1 MSDFLHI
8 FRIPVLL
15 GVLSLSACSPT
26 RVLPEDQEWLA
37 KNKIVVQGDKRYNG
51 RDLIPY
57 LKQKENNSFL
67 GWRPFLYIYNWQDG
81 KGKGWDDFVKKI
93 GDPPVVFEE
102 GQVSASEK
110 SLTSHLDYT
119 GYYHSAVTGEVTR
132 KKPREV
138 TVTYHVRPGRRRR
151 IDSLV
156 YQLPADSLLRAIF
169 FADTLNS
176 TVRKGTWLSEQALDA
191 EAERSSAYMRN
202 HGYYGWS
209 KALFSYE
216 ADTLT
221 RPGKTLLTVSVANPV
236 SRREFGEVTIDYPAS
251 LKFKEK
257 VLRGL
262 NTIRPGT
269 VYSEEA
275 VNNTYSRFS
284 QLQLFNS
291 VNIETSP
298 GEDGRVRSAIR
309 LSQSKLQGFK
319 LNLQVS
325 TNTNWL
331 FGVSPQLSYFHK
343 NIFGG
348 GELLNVSLMTNHQ
361 FMFGSKVSSNEVGAS
376 VGLRFPRFLLLPYSA
391 FPRQMPHTDL
401 KLSFSFQHRPEFRRY
416 VVSGAFGYVGN
427 FNNLL
432 SYQFYPAQLSIV
444 SVPYLD
450 GTFRNGLDAN
460 PFLLNSF
467 NEHIDLGITGTL
479 LYKTSPAAV
488 PKESYFYSRLQ
499 FDLSGNLLSLFNS
512 VLPVRYY
519 YRVLF
524 GMPYNQYVRGE
535 LSLVETLRLGK
546 DDRQALVFRFLL
558 GAGVGYGN
566 SASLP
571 FEKMFYAGGASSMR
585 GWQARTLG
593 PGAGAL
599 YDFFV
604 IPSQVSGARVEF
616 NVEYRFPLVWKLE
629 GAAFVDV
636 GNIYDIFS
644 KTSYDDYRSAFSF
657 DHLET
662 LAANWGLGLRVNL
675 DFLVLRLDAG
685 LRFHDPQYEQRWVGF
700 RRMFSKDGAALHFGI
715 GYPF

>member
-1 MSDFLHI
+1 MMLAGAALFS
-8 FRIPVLL
+8 
-15 GVLSLSACSPT
+15 SCSAT
-26 RVLPEDQEWLA
+26 RTLPEDKEWLSR
-37 KNKIVVQGDKRYNG
+37 NKIVVLGDRQYNG
-51 RDLIPY
+51 RNLIPY
-57 LKQKENNSFL
+57 LKQKENNSLL

-81 KGKGWDDFVKKI
+81 KGKGWDNFVKKI

-102 GQVSASEK
+102 GQVSGSQK
-110 SLTSHLDYT
+110 SLLGHLDYT
-119 GYYHSAVTGEVTR
+119 GYYHSSVTAEVTR

-138 TVTYHVRPGRRRR
+138 TVTYYVRPGQRRR

-156 YQLPADSLLRAIF
+156 YRLPADSLLQAVF

-176 TVRKGTWLSEQALDA
+176 TVRKGSWLSEQALDA
-191 EAERSSAYMRN
+191 EAERSSAYMRKQ
-202 HGYYGWS
+202 GYYGWS

-221 RPGKTLLTVSVANPV
+221 LPGKTLLTVNVTNPV
-236 SRREFGEVTIDYPAS
+236 SRREFGEVTVDYPAS

-262 NTIRPGT
+262 NTIRPGAL
-269 VYSEEA
+269 YSEET

-291 VNIETSP
+291 VNVETSL

-319 LNLQVS
+319 LNFQIS
-325 TNTNWL
+325 TNANWL

-361 FMFGSKVSSNEVGAS
+361 FMFGNNVSSNEVGVS
-376 VGLRFPRFLLLPYSA
+376 VGLRFPKFLLLPYSA
-391 FPRQMPHTDL
+391 FPRQLPHTDM
-401 KLSFSFQHRPEFRRY
+401 KLSFSFQHRSEYRRY

-432 SYQFYPAQLSIV
+432 SYQFYPAQLSVV
-444 SVPYLD
+444 SIPYLD
-450 GTFRNGLDAN
+450 EAFSIGLLDN

-479 LYKTSPAAV
+479 LFKTSPAAV

-499 FDLSGNLLSLFNS
+499 FDLSGNLLSLLNP
-512 VLPVRYY
+512 VLPVMYSEFDQRNYH
-519 YRVLF
+519 VLF

-546 DDRQALVFRFLL
+546 DERQALVFRFLL

-566 SASLP
+566 SLSLP

-593 PGAGAL
+593 PGAGAM
-599 YDFFV
+599 YSFFV

-616 NVEYRFPLVWKLE
+616 NVEYRFPIVWKLE
-629 GAAFVDV
+629 GAAFVDA

-644 KTSYDDYRSAFSF
+644 NTSSDDYRSAFAF

-662 LAANWGLGLRVNL
+662 LAANWGVGLRVNL
-675 DFLVLRLDAG
+675 DFLILRLDAG
-685 LRFHDPQYEQRWVGF
+685 FRFHDPQYGPRWVDF
-700 RRMFSKDGAALHFGI
+700 RRMFSNDGAALHFGI